1 MSFSSIANNI
11 VKELETNGVKS
22 FIWHAAT
29 TGSVYIRFECVNIG
43 SIRIGDHD
51 GRSKL
56 RYKYNVRSDIKKS
69 YWDKEKGI
77 FRFYISSKNWTDL
90 IPEIV
95 KRYNIVRTW
104 DQKRKYFIPVYKR
117 FKTGGDNTTKIKTK
131 IIIEN
136 IKDFE
141 DQFKPSENN
150 ISEEHT
156 KRERQAYNRINKELE
171 QEIEIYNGSGVFCVN
186 YDDEGSCQF
195 ECKSIGKGFLIAEYI
210 GTAK

>member
-1 MSFSSIANNI
+1 MSFLSIANNI
-11 VKELETNGVKS
+11 VKDLELNGVKS
-22 FIWHAAT
+22 FIWHSAT

-77 FRFYISSKNWTDL
+77 FRFYISTKNWTKL
-90 IPEIV
+90 IPEIC
-95 KRYNIVRTW
+95 KRYEIVKTW
-104 DQKRKYFIPVYKR
+104 DQKRKYFIPIYKR
-117 FKTGGDNTTKIKTK
+117 FKTGSKGLTKIKTK

-141 DQFKPSENN
+141 DQFKPSENHL
-150 ISEEHT
+150 SEEHKKIST
-156 KRERQAYNRINKELE
+156 QVYNRINKELE
-171 QEIEIYNGSGVFCVN
+171 QEIIINNESGVFCVN
-186 YDDEGSCQF
+186 YDDEGYCLF
-195 ECKSIGKGFLIAEYI
+195 ECKCIGKGFLIAEYT